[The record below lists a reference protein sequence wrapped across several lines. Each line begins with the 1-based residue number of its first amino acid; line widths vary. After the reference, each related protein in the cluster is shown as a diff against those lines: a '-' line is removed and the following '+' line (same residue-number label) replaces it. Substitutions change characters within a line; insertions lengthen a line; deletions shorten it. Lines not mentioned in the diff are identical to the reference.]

1 MMNNNTNSHNTER
14 YSLVAQKQFGWI
26 ITCRNRMRKI
36 LRKPIIS
43 AETGGKGLRKSC
55 DMRKC
60 AENIGETRKSLLR
73 DTEFQSKLKHIT
85 LFPP

>member
-1 MMNNNTNSHNTER
+1 M
-14 YSLVAQKQFGWI
+14 QK
-26 ITCRNRMRKI
+26 T
-36 LRKPIIS
+36 LRKPIVS
-43 AETGGKGLRKSC
+43 VETGGKGCGKSC
-55 DMRKC
+55 DVQKR